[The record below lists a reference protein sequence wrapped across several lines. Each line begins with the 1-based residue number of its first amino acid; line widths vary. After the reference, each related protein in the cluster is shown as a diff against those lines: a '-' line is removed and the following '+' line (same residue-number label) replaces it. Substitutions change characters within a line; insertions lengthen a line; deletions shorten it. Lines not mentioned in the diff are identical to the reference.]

1 MDTLFLSRTHS
12 LPWLPIPRLREVLP
26 GRQRA
31 SFTLRRPLLSPL
43 PGSPSATQ
51 ASSPAPHQR
60 AWCSLD
66 PAFRDTPWIPRPL
79 PGVLDVRASQSGVAP
94 ALPGPSAEDFR
105 ALQSGGAGAPQC
117 QARRPPAA
125 LGRGPNPS
133 GAAGRAGGGPAAQAD
148 PAAASPHPP
157 AAPRRPLAPRRRRRH
172 AQGVGRRP
180 RRQQPPAPCA
190 PARPRR
196 PPRGPRARPPAPRPR
211 PSAHPSPSSPSPSGG
226 RAASGQGGRATEHAQ
241 RPPRPLPPPPPPG
254 PASTLPAAAAGELEP

>member
-125 LGRGPNPS
+125 LGPGPNPS
-133 GAAGRAGGGPAAQAD
+133 GAAGRAGGLFLSKIPVTQMLNYVHTVPNVQMIYLVEVCFVCGVPWVGCFYSAD
-148 PAAASPHPP
+148 FFQVYGF
-157 AAPRRPLAPRRRRRH
+157 LLLFC
-172 AQGVGRRP
+172 Q
-180 RRQQPPAPCA
+180 C
-190 PARPRR
+190 
-196 PPRGPRARPPAPRPR
+196 
-211 PSAHPSPSSPSPSGG
+211 SSFIS
-226 RAASGQGGRATEHAQ
+226 
-241 RPPRPLPPPPPPG
+241 L
-254 PASTLPAAAAGELEP
+254 